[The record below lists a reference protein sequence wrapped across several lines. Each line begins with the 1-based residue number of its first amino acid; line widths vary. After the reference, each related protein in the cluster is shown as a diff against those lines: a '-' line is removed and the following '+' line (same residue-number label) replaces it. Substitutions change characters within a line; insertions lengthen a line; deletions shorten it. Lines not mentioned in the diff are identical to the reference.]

1 MRLDS
6 EGKCIVSDET
16 RKQCS
21 KSQIERFL
29 NPEERKKISKASKK
43 AHIEHSESFEKSK
56 RKLAYARRKYR
67 IAKCDKNKNI
77 LKVYDIIQDILD
89 ENPTY
94 YKQAIKGCCYGSKNS
109 YKGYYWRYCYLDR
122 DEIVEW

>member
-6 EGKCIVSDET
+6 EGRCIVSKET

-21 KSQIERFL
+21 KSGKKRFL
-29 NPEERKKISKASKK
+29 NPKEREKISLASKK
-43 AHIEHSESFEKSK
+43 AHLEHANSFEQAK
-56 RKLAYARRKYR
+56 RKLAYAERKYR

-77 LKVYDIIQDILD
+77 LKIYEIIQDVLD

-94 YKQAIKGCCYGSKNS
+94 YK
-109 YKGYYWRYCYLDR
+109 
-122 DEIVEW
+122 